1 MSAAL
6 QSPMG
11 VKDKAQSIE
20 TIVYFPR
27 SYTGETYI
35 ILGSFVLE
43 TIGSAEEAISMSK
56 RYQEAAK
63 RCNKPVELIPTDSS
77 FQTHGLHIDEWY
89 LKRFE

>member
-11 VKDKAQSIE
+11 VKDKAHSIE

-77 FQTHGLHIDEWY
+77 FQTPGLRIEEWH
-89 LKRFE
+89 RNSI